1 MAKASCCINDNNQ
14 LLLCLPSLK
23 RAVTICYLS
32 NENNLLQLNF
42 KHMKTTNKILI
53 ALGAGA
59 VIGGVLGI
67 LFAPDKGVETRK
79 KLADTGNRLTDAVK
93 TKFTKGKEKLSELNT
108 GIKEKING
116 LNEKLEE
123 LA

>member
-1 MAKASCCINDNNQ
+1 
-14 LLLCLPSLK
+14 
-23 RAVTICYLS
+23 
-32 NENNLLQLNF
+32 
-42 KHMKTTNKILI
+42 MKTTNKILI

-79 KLADTGNRLTDAVK
+79 KVADAGSRLTDAVK
-93 TKFTKGKEKLSELNT
+93 TKFNKGKEKLSELNT

>member
-1 MAKASCCINDNNQ
+1 
-14 LLLCLPSLK
+14 
-23 RAVTICYLS
+23 
-32 NENNLLQLNF
+32 
-42 KHMKTTNKILI
+42 MKTTNKILI

-79 KLADTGNRLTDAVK
+79 KVADAGSRLTDAVK
-93 TKFTKGKEKLSELNT
+93 SKFNKGKEKLQELNT